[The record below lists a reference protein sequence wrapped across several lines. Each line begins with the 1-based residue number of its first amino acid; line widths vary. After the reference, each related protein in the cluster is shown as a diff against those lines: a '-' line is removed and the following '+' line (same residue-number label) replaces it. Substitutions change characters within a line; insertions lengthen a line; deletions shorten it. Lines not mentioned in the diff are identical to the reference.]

1 MMGNLKIIK
10 TKLSYLNMS
19 NEPPLTMYWYT
30 IIVIFV
36 LYWLHSTFW

>member
-1 MMGNLKIIK
+1 MIGNLKTNK

-19 NEPPLTMYWYT
+19 NEPPLTMYQYT

-36 LYWLHSTFW
+36 LYWLHSKFL